1 MNIET
6 EADVKPLA
14 VQRLRN
20 SLGLSQAV
28 FWQAVGVTLQQ
39 GHRYEN
45 GLTKDIPR
53 TARRLVF
60 LHYVIG
66 IPTNG
71 DPAELRK
78 MLANWQQPRDM
89 SKHLQ
94 QAENALQAAKESLNA
109 NQPGSPASKGR

>member
-1 MNIET
+1 MSIET

-14 VQRLRN
+14 VQILRN
-20 SLGLSQAV
+20 SLGLSQAA
-28 FWQAVGVTLQQ
+28 FWKAVGVTLQQ

-45 GLTKDIPR
+45 GLTQRIPL

-66 IPTNG
+66 IPTNA

-94 QAENALQAAKESLNA
+94 QAEKSLQAAKESLHA
-109 NQPGSPASKGR
+109 NQPGTPASKGR